1 MLEKSNLPEEKI
13 IVALHTDYGITVT
26 KLDFLPIGND
36 SNAWVYRVGTVDGQ
50 TYFLKVKRDA
60 VYAPSVAVPRYL
72 LEQGM
77 SQVVAPLPT
86 QIQTMWT
93 SIDDF
98 ALLLYPFIE
107 GDNGMAVGLSDQQ
120 WSDYGAVLRQLHT
133 ASLSPELLA
142 QLPRETFVPNPK
154 WCGIVKTLLA
164 AIPTNNYKD
173 ALEKELATFWRAK
186 QGEISKIVARTE
198 ALGRLLQ
205 QQRMAFVLC
214 HADIH
219 TANLLIDSCGQLFFV
234 DWDQPILAPKER
246 DLMFVVGASLGG
258 FVVDGHAE
266 RLFFQGYGPAEINW
280 LAIAYYRYEWVVQ
293 DLGDYAERVFLM
305 ENTGEET
312 KRAAVQELMAMFA
325 SGDVVDVAYQAET
338 KLVLHSLREF

>member
-1 MLEKSNLPEEKI
+1 MLEKPHLPDAKI
-13 IVALHTDYGITVT
+13 TAALQTDYGIVVT
-26 KLDFLPIGND
+26 ELDFLPIGND
-36 SNAWVYRVGTVDGQ
+36 SSAWVYRVGTTDGQ
-50 TYFLKVKRDA
+50 IYFLKVKRGA
-60 VYAPSVAVPRYL
+60 VYAPSVIVPRYL

-86 QIQTMWT
+86 QTQAMWA
-93 SIDDF
+93 SVDDF

-120 WSDYGAVLRQLHT
+120 WIDYGAVLRQLHT
-133 ASLSPELLA
+133 ANLSPDLLT
-142 QLPRETFVPNPK
+142 QLPKETFVPNPK
-154 WCGIVKTLLA
+154 WSDIVKTLLA
-164 AIPTNNYKD
+164 ATPKGQDT
-173 ALEKELATFWRAK
+173 LEKELAVFWRAK
-186 QGEISKIVARTE
+186 QPEIGKIVARTE

-205 QQRMAFVLC
+205 QQRIPFVLC

-219 TANLLIDSCGQLFFV
+219 TANLLINSGGQLFVV
-234 DWDQPILAPKER
+234 DWDQPVLAPKER

-258 FVVDGHAE
+258 FVVDGNAE
-266 RLFFQGYGPAEINW
+266 RLFFQGYGQAEINW
-280 LAIAYYRYEWVVQ
+280 LALAYYRYEWVVQ

-325 SGDVVDVAYQAET
+325 PGDVVDVAYQAET
-338 KLVLHSLREF
+338 KLISHSLRGF